1 MGLIGARS
9 YNFKVPYHNL
19 QRENS
24 RGDTIEVIL
33 HIFYYGFTNTVL
45 KSYYAKVLIIMN
57 RMR

>member
-1 MGLIGARS
+1 MMGLIAPRL

-33 HIFYYGFTNTVL
+33 HIFLLLVY
-45 KSYYAKVLIIMN
+45 KHRIK
-57 RMR
+57 